1 MTPQYG
7 GAMIRSAIARI
18 VDFSR
23 SHAAPVAALF
33 LCLALGGGI
42 WVSRR
47 ISINSDTSKLVD
59 PNLPWQKASDDLD
72 RQFPQNQNLLVAVVD
87 GKTPDQAADAAANLE
102 SAMKKQPG
110 LFEYVR
116 RPDADPYL
124 LRYGMLFMPTA
135 QVQDFADHLIAAQPF
150 LGTLAADPSARGVL
164 GAIDLLA
171 VGALHGQAD
180 AARIDPPLTAV
191 ADAVEAAAAGK
202 NRPLAWQSLLSGR
215 KAEPGDL
222 RHFVLTRPVLNY
234 GQVDAASQAIA
245 ALRAD
250 AKAAGLDAAHG
261 VRVRVTG
268 PVALNNDQL
277 AVLAESATSST
288 VICFGLLA
296 LWLAAGV
303 RSFRNLAA
311 ILLTLAVGLVDCAVF
326 AVACIGPLNPVSI
339 AFGPLFIGI
348 AIDFGIQFSVRYAA
362 DRLTLPAAEA
372 FRATAL
378 GVGPPLAVAAAATA
392 AGFLCFA
399 PTAYLGVR
407 DLGLIA
413 GAGMLTA
420 LFLNLTLLPALLTLF
435 RVGPERHAA
444 GFSWGAALDGI
455 LARRRGRVLAV
466 SLLVAAASLAVLP
479 RLKLD
484 FNPVDLEDP
493 HAESV
498 RTLLDLMAAPGTSPY
513 TIEFLA
519 PPAAAQRAA
528 AELSKKPEVARVLH
542 LGVFIPPDQGPKLD
556 ILSDAASLLGPTLS
570 PSAVKPAP
578 TAAEVLAAAEACARD
593 MEQVGAKGD
602 QPAARL
608 AAALRAVIRQ
618 GPAAVP
624 ALEANLAAGIGHR
637 LDDLRQVLQAGPV
650 SLATVPADFKRDWVA
665 PDGRWRVQV
674 FPSGDTRDNAV
685 LRHFARTVEAVVPG
699 AVGSAVAVDEF
710 SRLAPRA
717 FATAGLLALA
727 AIAVLLFAVL
737 RRLREVGLV
746 LVPLL
751 LAGIATLGAAALLG
765 FSINFAN
772 IITLPM
778 MLGIGVAFDIYFVM
792 RRRSGEPGLLGSPT
806 ARGVVFSALTT
817 GTAFGSLALSRSPG
831 MAEMGKFLSLALFFI
846 LLSTLLVL
854 PALLAGG
861 PAGKK
866 GRP

>member
-1 MTPQYG
+1 
-7 GAMIRSAIARI
+7 MIRSAIVRI
-18 VDFSR
+18 VEFSR
-23 SHAAPVAALF
+23 SHAALVA
-33 LCLALGGGI
+33 LAWLVLAAAGGY
-42 WVSRR
+42 WVSQR
-47 ISINSDTSKLVD
+47 ISINSDTSQLVD
-59 PNLPWQKASDDLD
+59 PNLPWQKASNDLD
-72 RQFPQNQNLLVAVVD
+72 KQFPQNQDLLVAVVD
-87 GKTPDQAADAAANLE
+87 GQTPDQASDAAADLE
-102 SAMKKQPG
+102 AAMKRQPQ
-110 LFEYVR
+110 LFQYVR
-116 RPDADPYL
+116 RPDADPYF
-124 LRYGMLFMPTA
+124 LRYGMLFMSTA
-135 QVQDFADHLIAAQPF
+135 EVQDFADHIIAAQPF

-171 VGALHGQAD
+171 LGSLHGQAD
-180 AARIDPPLTAV
+180 AARIDPPLAAV

-202 NRPLAWQSLLSGR
+202 DRPLAWQSMLSGR

-222 RHFVLTRPVLNY
+222 RHFVLTRPALNY
-234 GQVDAASQAIA
+234 GQVDAATQAIA

-250 AKAAGLDAAHG
+250 AAAAQLDAAHG

-288 VICFGLLA
+288 IICLGLLA

-303 RSFRNLAA
+303 RSFKTLAA
-311 ILLTLAVGLVDCAVF
+311 ILITLVVGLVGCAVF
-326 AVACIGPLNPVSI
+326 AVGCIGPLNPVSI

-362 DRLTLPAAEA
+362 DRLALPTAEA

-378 GVGPPLAVAAAATA
+378 GVGPPLAVAAVATA
-392 AGFLCFA
+392 AGFLSFA

-413 GAGMLTA
+413 GAGMLIA
-420 LFLNLTLLPALLTLF
+420 LLLNLSLLPALLTLF

-444 GFSWGAALDGI
+444 GFAWGAALDGI
-455 LARRRGRVLAV
+455 LVRRRGRVIV
-466 SLLVAAASLAVLP
+466 ISLLVAAAALAVLP

-493 HAESV
+493 HVESV
-498 RTLLDLMAAPGTSPY
+498 RTLLDLMADPGTSPY

-519 PPAAAQRAA
+519 APAEAQKAAAALA
-528 AELSKKPEVARVLH
+528 KKPEVARVLQ

-570 PSAVKPAP
+570 PAAVKPAP
-578 TAAEVLAAAEACARD
+578 TPPEVLAAADACAKD
-593 MEQVGAKGD
+593 MDQVGAKGD
-602 QPAARL
+602 KPAARL
-608 AAALRAVIRQ
+608 AAALHAVVQQ
-618 GPAAVP
+618 GPSAVP

-637 LDDLRQVLQAGPV
+637 LGDLRQVLQAGPV
-650 SLATVPADFKRDWVA
+650 SLDTVPADFKRDWVA

-685 LRHFARTVEAVVPG
+685 LRHFARTVESVVPG

-710 SRLAPRA
+710 SQLAPRA
-717 FATAGLLALA
+717 FATAGLLALV
-727 AIAVLLFAVL
+727 AIAVLLLVVL
-737 RRLREVGLV
+737 RHLREVGMVLAPLV
-746 LVPLL
+746 
-751 LAGIATLGAAALLG
+751 LAGIVTLGAAAALG

-846 LLSTLLVL
+846 LLSTLFVL
-854 PALLAGG
+854 PALLGG
-861 PAGKK
+861 AKPAGKE